1 MKKANSKEQFFTRTK
16 ANKGV
21 KIPLVSSTGEETKE
35 WIQVLSHHSD
45 AYRKIST
52 EERRNAI
59 QAGMENKPYK
69 LDEVRVNASLIS
81 AWSFDDECKPEDVY
95 EFLLEAP
102 QIADEVSIKAMDAAS
117 FFAPTPT
124 SSLKGSKKKRT

>member
-21 KIPLVSSTGEETKE
+21 KIPLVSSTGEETDE
-35 WIQVLSHHSD
+35 WIQVLSIQSD

-52 EERRNAI
+52 EERRKAI
-59 QAGMENKPYK
+59 TAGMAGEAYQ
-69 LDEVRVNASLIS
+69 LDEVRVNASLIC

-95 EFLLEAP
+95 EFLIEAP
-102 QIADEVSIKAMDAAS
+102 QIADEVSMKAMDSAS

-124 SSLKGSKKKRT
+124 SSSKGSEKKPT